1 MGEPNLSNQ
10 ELCEYRE
17 GLFSA
22 LEAVT
27 DALAL
32 TVGKIHPDHWHI
44 PAQPGGY
51 SPHYIMTRLLVL
63 EEQMYAAMERFLLDE
78 DIQVME
84 HFDEVAWLAMHY
96 NPEKPLPALLDE
108 FMRLSK
114 AQAKKL
120 SGLTPGDWNRLS
132 RHLRWGVRTLQWWVE
147 HQLEV
152 SRQHVREL
160 EAFIAQ

>member
-1 MGEPNLSNQ
+1 MFEQSLINQ
-10 ELCEYRE
+10 ELIEYRE
-17 GLFSA
+17 GLLAS

-51 SPHYIMTRLLVL
+51 PPHYILTRLLVL
-63 EEQMYAAMERFLLDE
+63 EEQVYAAMERLLLDE
-78 DIQVME
+78 DVQVME
-84 HFDEVAWLAMHY
+84 HFDEVAWLAIHY
-96 NPEKPLPALLDE
+96 GPEKPLPALLDE
-108 FMRLSK
+108 FMRLRK
-114 AQAKKL
+114 VEVDKL
-120 SGLTPGDWNRLS
+120 SSLNPGNWNRLS
-132 RHLRWGVRTLQWWVE
+132 RHPRWGVRTLQWWVE